1 MGGDGLTTMIDTS
14 GAGNTNKTRQDVL
27 NVEIQEELV
36 YRPKTRETRAFYEQ
50 MIMIVQRHMGD
61 HSLDV
66 IKGAL
71 DEIIAILKAEG
82 MRDSDRKAE
91 IESLIDR
98 LTDTDF
104 NSLTVLGQQL
114 SDYQTDEQKKQGT
127 AGEEEIDEMQVDPEM
142 EFSGSESS
150 DFEDV
155 Y

>member
-1 MGGDGLTTMIDTS
+1 
-14 GAGNTNKTRQDVL
+14 
-27 NVEIQEELV
+27 
-36 YRPKTRETRAFYEQ
+36 
-50 MIMIVQRHMGD
+50 MGD

-104 NSLTVLGQQL
+104 NSLTVLG
-114 SDYQTDEQKKQGT
+114 
-127 AGEEEIDEMQVDPEM
+127 
-142 EFSGSESS
+142 
-150 DFEDV
+150 
-155 Y
+155 